1 MRDHTKT
8 IQPGNDDAANNQPV
22 ARRPDFHRVL
32 GSLAHRSHPAQ
43 PGLYPVHPGS
53 TRSRLRR
60 PAPAYRQ
67 SAPTHLRD
75 VMHLHFLRFF
85 IKSTVHSAPDNPPSD
100 FVVRADK
107 YKK

>member
-1 MRDHTKT
+1 MRDHTGT
-8 IQPGNDDAANNQPV
+8 IQLGNDDDAANNQPV

-85 IKSTVHSAPDNPPSD
+85 IKSTAHSAPSD